1 MIFIEYDA
9 CKGEPTMLSH
19 ITVYIILYALGIH
32 TIIVFVILELI
43 RIPMSRIAH
52 IVLNVYVYVIY
63 VFINTMENIS
73 RLAYLRLVVPLMS
86 VDQLDPITKVIV
98 PEKLMSQFASLAN
111 GVRTWE
117 VPRSPEIW
125 EIHSSCDGQSLL
137 ST

>member
-1 MIFIEYDA
+1 MF
-9 CKGEPTMLSH
+9 SH
-19 ITVYIILYALGIH
+19 ITIYIILYALGIH

-43 RIPMSRIAH
+43 SIPMSRIAH

-125 EIHSSCDGQSLL
+125 IVESLSYGNSFIL
-137 ST
+137 

>member
-1 MIFIEYDA
+1 
-9 CKGEPTMLSH
+9 MLSH

-43 RIPMSRIAH
+43 SIPMSRIAH

-63 VFINTMENIS
+63 VFINTMEKIS

-98 PEKLMSQFASLAN
+98 PQKLMSQFASLAN

-125 EIHSSCDGQSLL
+125 IVESLSYGNSFIL
-137 ST
+137 

>member
-1 MIFIEYDA
+1 MF
-9 CKGEPTMLSH
+9 SH
-19 ITVYIILYALGIH
+19 ITIYIILYALGIH

-43 RIPMSRIAH
+43 SIPMSRIAH

-63 VFINTMENIS
+63 IFINTMENIS

-125 EIHSSCDGQSLL
+125 IVESLSYGNSFIL
-137 ST
+137 

>member
-1 MIFIEYDA
+1 
-9 CKGEPTMLSH
+9 MLSH

-43 RIPMSRIAH
+43 SIPMSRIAH

-63 VFINTMENIS
+63 VFINTMEKIS

-125 EIHSSCDGQSLL
+125 IVESLSYGNSFIL
-137 ST
+137 

>member
-43 RIPMSRIAH
+43 SIPMSRIAH

-63 VFINTMENIS
+63 VFINTMEKIS

-98 PEKLMSQFASLAN
+98 PQKLMSQFASLAN

-125 EIHSSCDGQSLL
+125 IVESLSYGNSFIL
-137 ST
+137 

>member
-43 RIPMSRIAH
+43 SIPMSRVAH

-63 VFINTMENIS
+63 VFINTMEKIS

-125 EIHSSCDGQSLL
+125 IVESLSYGNSFIL
-137 ST
+137 

>member
-1 MIFIEYDA
+1 MIFIEYDV
-9 CKGEPTMLSH
+9 CKGEPTMLSQ

-43 RIPMSRIAH
+43 SIPMSRIAH

-125 EIHSSCDGQSLL
+125 IVESLSYGNSFIL
-137 ST
+137 

>member
-1 MIFIEYDA
+1 
-9 CKGEPTMLSH
+9 MLSH

-43 RIPMSRIAH
+43 SIPISRIAH

-63 VFINTMENIS
+63 IFINTMENIS

-98 PEKLMSQFASLAN
+98 PQKLMSQFASLAN

-125 EIHSSCDGQSLL
+125 IVESLSYGNSFIL
-137 ST
+137 